1 MSGSPGAP
9 GALGAPGAPG
19 APNHELEL
27 CQLVTLCALYL
38 VLFGSAGHILCII
51 FGSVL
56 VSWSHFVH
64 HIWF

>member
-27 CQLVTLCALYL
+27 CQLTNLIDKELQFQQTAKI
-38 VLFGSAGHILCII
+38 S
-51 FGSVL
+51 
-56 VSWSHFVH
+56 
-64 HIWF
+64 